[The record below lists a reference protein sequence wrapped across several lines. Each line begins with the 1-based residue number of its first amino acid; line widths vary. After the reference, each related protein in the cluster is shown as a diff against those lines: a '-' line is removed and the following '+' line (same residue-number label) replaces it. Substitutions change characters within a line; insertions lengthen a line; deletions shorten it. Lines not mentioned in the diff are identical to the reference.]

1 MGGRRVYNGGM
12 RFGDEGHRIG
22 GWSHGEGVF
31 LESYVYAPGPAE
43 SLARHSH
50 EEYQFGLSLNF
61 PGEYRYLGSNHPVPA
76 GSLSVVH
83 PGEVHSARD
92 PEYRRHPAAFR
103 MMYVSPSLM
112 EKVVEEVT
120 GRGALLPFFR
130 PVALDRTLSRAFLA
144 MHLRDRGPASELER
158 GSRLLGVL
166 AGFFARHADA
176 GRAPAPVGRERR
188 AVREARE
195 YLQDN
200 PAEKVSLDRLARL
213 VNLSRFHLARAFSE
227 EVGLPPHAYQ
237 TQARI
242 ARAKPLLLDG
252 WPISRVAREVG
263 FADQSHFTRR
273 FKDLVGVT
281 PGRYLDNGKN
291 VQDGRLPA

>member
-1 MGGRRVYNGGM
+1 M
-12 RFGDEGHRIG
+12 RLGDEGHRIR

-50 EEYQFGLSLNF
+50 EEYQFGFSLNF
-61 PGEYRYLGSNHPVPA
+61 PGEYGYLGARHPVPA

-92 PEYRRHPAAFR
+92 PEYRRYPAVFK
-103 MMYVSPSLM
+103 MMYVSPLLM
-112 EKVVEEVT
+112 ARVAEEMT
-120 GRGALLPFFR
+120 GKDAPPPFFR
-130 PVALDRTLSRAFLA
+130 PVALDPPLSRAFVG
-144 MHLRDRGPASELER
+144 MHLADPGPASELER

-166 AGFFARHADA
+166 AGFVERHAEA
-176 GRAPAPVGRERR
+176 GRTLGPVGRERR

-200 PAEKVSLDRLARL
+200 FAEGVSLDRLARL
-213 VNLSRFHLARAFSE
+213 VNLSRFHLARAFSR

-237 TQARI
+237 TQVRVS
-242 ARAKPLLLDG
+242 RAKPLLLAG
-252 WPISRVAREVG
+252 LPISRVAREVG

-273 FKDLVGVT
+273 FKNLVGVT

-291 VQDGRLPA
+291 VQDGGSSP